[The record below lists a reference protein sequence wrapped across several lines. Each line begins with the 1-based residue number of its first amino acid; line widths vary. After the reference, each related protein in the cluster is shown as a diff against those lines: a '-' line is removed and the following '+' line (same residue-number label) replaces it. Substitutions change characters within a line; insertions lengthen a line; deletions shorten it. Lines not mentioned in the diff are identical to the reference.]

1 MHRRHRPAQNPERC
15 ARAAPDR
22 PAPRQRVTPLVMQRC
37 PRQATGNDGGEV
49 SSTLIAPTP
58 LATSTIDATAQKQY
72 AKARHP
78 CACSARRAERGSVK
92 EKTGAP
98 YGNRTRV
105 SAVKGRPEWS
115 NPFVPVRTCADN
127 PCISVQSGSD
137 QSGPVFSRLCRTSC
151 RTVSVSAVSG
161 PHMAR
166 RVKHPKLDSRSGRR
180 TLKQRREPYW
190 VALTAGLAVGF
201 RKGATGGTWVARHY
215 GANGRRYQAL
225 GAADDVLD
233 AGPGVLTFDQ

>member
-1 MHRRHRPAQNPERC
+1 C

-22 PAPRQRVTPLVMQRC
+22 PAPRQPVTPLVMQRC
-37 PRQATGNDGGEV
+37 PRQAAGNDGGEV

-105 SAVKGRPEWS
+105 SAVKGRRPRPLDEGRGVAMPGAMAWPRTYRGVFAMRQGSLRPAWRGIDRTAQRDGFTTSRYSASIPMVPWAAAGRPSEGVRS
-115 NPFVPVRTCADN
+115 NA
-127 PCISVQSGSD
+127 
-137 QSGPVFSRLCRTSC
+137 CRAS
-151 RTVSVSAVSG
+151 
-161 PHMAR
+161 AR
-166 RVKHPKLDSRSGRR
+166 RPWFRR
-180 TLKQRREPYW
+180 
-190 VALTAGLAVGF
+190 AAAG
-201 RKGATGGTWVARHY
+201 
-215 GANGRRYQAL
+215 
-225 GAADDVLD
+225 
-233 AGPGVLTFDQ
+233 